1 MGAVYRLCRRCGE
14 RWNVSCI
21 YPGEKI
27 YICPICVY
35 KARQAGRK
43 ERTA

>member
-1 MGAVYRLCRRCGE
+1 MGAVYRLCRRCWE

-27 YICPICVY
+27 YICPICAY
-35 KARQAGRK
+35 KARLAGRK